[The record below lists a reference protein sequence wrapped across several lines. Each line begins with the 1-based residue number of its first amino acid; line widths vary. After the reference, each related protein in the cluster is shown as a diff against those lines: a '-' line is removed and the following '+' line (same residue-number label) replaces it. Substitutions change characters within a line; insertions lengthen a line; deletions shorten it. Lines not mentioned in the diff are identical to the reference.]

1 MKIGIVK
8 IWNYLKCVNY
18 TENNLRYDYK
28 NKNCKRKEMLLDNQN
43 TKKIIEIKELK
54 ILLT

>member
-28 NKNCKRKEMLLDNQN
+28 NKNCKRKEMLLDNRN
-43 TKKIIEIKELK
+43 TKKIIERN
-54 ILLT
+54 